1 MLRQSVSSHY
11 RCVAL
16 PSADLIDDRALA
28 TGAAAASAG
37 IVQAAAA
44 TSGPPE
50 FEVIAAPPVRICY
63 TIKEVERLRSERKK
77 LVDQQIRCL
86 AWMESLR
93 VQERLK
99 LLAKRRQQYEDVVKV
114 LRDQHD
120 QAVAEQLEQQRRAK
134 AVKDRYKKELEA
146 QIAQRFLERE
156 VAKQLKASQ
165 DQKEHERLAKQQ
177 EEERAVIE
185 QTKEQMMEQHN
196 VSTRSVSS
204 IGMLYVR

>member
-120 QAVAEQLEQQRRAK
+120 QAVAEQLEQQRRDK